1 MGRTLVLLVHVP
13 KDSHVRGRATSFSL
27 ASPSLSGGRSLLHAG
42 GLLLGVSDPIA
53 TVTVL
58 SGQFCWARLPHPLPV
73 QTLRVVRQRQE
84 GVWGL
89 VLPQGT

>member
-1 MGRTLVLLVHVP
+1 MDVPHPFLLLP
-13 KDSHVRGRATSFSL
+13 
-27 ASPSLSGGRSLLHAG
+27 PSLSGGRSLLHAG

-58 SGQFCWARLPHPLPV
+58 SGQFCWAHLPHPLPV
-73 QTLRVVRQRQE
+73 QTLQVVGQCQE

-89 VLPQGT
+89 VLPQRT